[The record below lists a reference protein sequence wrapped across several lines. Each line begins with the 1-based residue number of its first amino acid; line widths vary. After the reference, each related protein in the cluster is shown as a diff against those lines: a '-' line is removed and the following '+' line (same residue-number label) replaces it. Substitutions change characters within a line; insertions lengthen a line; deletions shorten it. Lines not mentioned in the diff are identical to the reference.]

1 MFIKGEKWA
10 HTAKECWDWIA
21 IQRAAHGFCI
31 PPHETEWASGKW
43 NILTANIWITC
54 KHKFFYYTLRVGF
67 CSRST
72 RRGLLILLLF
82 RFIQLAALFCSVRFL
97 CTFFLFHLCAAM
109 YFYYYLFSLQL
120 HKWFISYEC
129 DALKWCSWKRASAIA
144 RPMFSF
150 HKYTTHTHSL
160 TFCGSTRELYAF
172 QFQDSQVTTRKTH
185 TEHNTDKE

>member
-82 RFIQLAALFCSVRFL
+82 RFIQLAALFCSVRFFVYIL
-97 CTFFLFHLCAAM
+97 
-109 YFYYYLFSLQL
+109 
-120 HKWFISYEC
+120 FISLVRCDVFLLLLILTSTAQMIYFIRMRCVEMVQLEACEC
-129 DALKWCSWKRASAIA
+129 NRAAHVQLS
-144 RPMFSF
+144 
-150 HKYTTHTHSL
+150 
-160 TFCGSTRELYAF
+160 
-172 QFQDSQVTTRKTH
+172 
-185 TEHNTDKE
+185 